1 MVRLVDIVVLP
12 MGSQSPSAPSV
23 FLLNL
28 PLGKIVGSEYL
39 HLYWSSAGRASQG
52 IAIPGFCQQALL
64 VIINRVVIWCLHVGW
79 NPRWGGLWMTFPSV
93 SAPVFVSAL
102 LLDRKDYGLNFL
114 RWLDGLITPLGAVPF
129 Y

>member
-39 HLYWSSAGRASQG
+39 HVYWSSAGRTS
-52 IAIPGFCQQALL
+52 
-64 VIINRVVIWCLHVGW
+64 
-79 NPRWGGLWMTFPSV
+79 
-93 SAPVFVSAL
+93 
-102 LLDRKDYGLNFL
+102 
-114 RWLDGLITPLGAVPF
+114 
-129 Y
+129 